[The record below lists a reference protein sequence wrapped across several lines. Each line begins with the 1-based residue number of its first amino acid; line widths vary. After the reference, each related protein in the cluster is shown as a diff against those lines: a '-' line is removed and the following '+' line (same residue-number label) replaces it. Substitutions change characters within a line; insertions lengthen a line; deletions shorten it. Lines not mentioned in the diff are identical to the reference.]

1 MPFLRLCNLC
11 FLFLF
16 LWSLTLSSKYWVTAV
31 FKRAKDII
39 HGRKF
44 FYSLMSQV
52 FLTLLLYFTF
62 LLKHTSHLM
71 FHRVAERFQLPC
83 LWTSFFRE
91 GEGVR
96 WQRWECFRLHW
107 SRRSCQ
113 QGRSDLFFPEQQ
125 VSWEFGR
132 IQVEDFFQLSFQQK
146 ERKLPTRLHYWG
158 VSLSLYCWGDLFSL
172 GGLLCTCFPCPARC
186 KDALVNRD
194 LRSLLRHA
202 TSRRR
207 RFGTCVY
214 GKQAGYGL
222 GADISFIEWLEKK
235 QGGKGGDLVTRG
247 LIPTLP
253 TCAQQWVEVCSESWD
268 VAEPGAVGA
277 THGACSGQPHL

>member
-16 LWSLTLSSKYWVTAV
+16 LWSLTLSSKYWVTVV

-71 FHRVAERFQLPC
+71 FHRVSERFQLPC

-107 SRRSCQ
+107 LGRSCQ

-132 IQVEDFFQLSFQQK
+132 IQVEDFFSTFFPA
-146 ERKLPTRLHYWG
+146 EREEIAHKGALLRG
-158 VSLSLYCWGDLFSL
+158 FSELVLL
-172 GGLLCTCFPCPARC
+172 GGSFLIGWSFVLLLSMSCTLQRC
-186 KDALVNRD
+186 SCK
-194 LRSLLRHA
+194 
-202 TSRRR
+202 
-207 RFGTCVY
+207 
-214 GKQAGYGL
+214 
-222 GADISFIEWLEKK
+222 
-235 QGGKGGDLVTRG
+235 
-247 LIPTLP
+247 
-253 TCAQQWVEVCSESWD
+253 
-268 VAEPGAVGA
+268 
-277 THGACSGQPHL
+277 